1 MVSGKKQSTG
11 ICTRILTLCFTSQDL
26 RYQGRT
32 KADRVFN
39 GSDPEQ
45 EPRLAGPVQDSPLGR
60 NNNQSS
66 PTVTLSSF
74 PNDVSLPDGGI
85 SATSSGT
92 MLPDGFA
99 QASALEAEAPLSDA
113 LMESSP
119 EVTRLTRLQE
129 DDAQGQFMWNEQ
141 VASAFGA
148 VVDRKSLYGPQLN
161 PRMDLEQS
169 LRRIK
174 QESSYSGSLDG
185 DAFEPLPF

>member
-1 MVSGKKQSTG
+1 
-11 ICTRILTLCFTSQDL
+11 
-26 RYQGRT
+26 
-32 KADRVFN
+32 
-39 GSDPEQ
+39 
-45 EPRLAGPVQDSPLGR
+45 
-60 NNNQSS
+60 
-66 PTVTLSSF
+66 
-74 PNDVSLPDGGI
+74 
-85 SATSSGT
+85 

-113 LMESSP
+113 LMEISP
-119 EVTRLTRLQE
+119 EVARLARLQE
-129 DDAQGQFMWNEQ
+129 DDVQGQFMWNEQ

-174 QESSYSGSLDG
+174 QERRHSGSLDG